1 MKIKFLGETSTQV
14 MLIYL
19 CDDWEQGK
27 LKESRPEDERGKCKS
42 HFGAQYFFLNLVF
55 Q

>member
-1 MKIKFLGETSTQV
+1 MEIKFLGETSTQV

-19 CDDWEQGK
+19 CDDWEQGR
-27 LKESRPEDERGKCKS
+27 LKESRPEDEERKCKS
-42 HFGAQYFFLNLVF
+42 HFGAQYLYLNLVC